1 MPSSGDL
8 PNPGIK
14 PRSSA
19 LWVDSLPCE
28 PPGKPKTTGV
38 GSLFLLQGI
47 FPTQDS
53 NWGLLHCRW
62 ILYQLSYHGN
72 SDKSIFLCKKQNKTK
87 NLMEFQ
93 EEPKVFWFNLGLFYF
108 YEKWMH
114 LYLKGLSGC
123 HYVQFVHPSSETFSW
138 TIAFVC
144 LLLRGVWLFLL
155 TGKREERNHCCM
167 YISKQSS
174 SLTDSV
180 VKTSISLQVGVSLK
194 FSLREIN
201 QWFTLRKNN

>member
-144 LLLRGVWLFLL
+144 LLLRGVWA
-155 TGKREERNHCCM
+155 
-167 YISKQSS
+167 
-174 SLTDSV
+174 
-180 VKTSISLQVGVSLK
+180 ISLDWKKRREKPLLHVHFKTVFLPDWFCSQNKHIAAGGCESEVQLK
-194 FSLREIN
+194 GEKSMIHFKE
-201 QWFTLRKNN
+201 K